1 MESLISS
8 IWNFD
13 GLINSALIFVTFG
26 LLGVFIWK
34 RAGSAY
40 SLLNRLW
47 EFCTGGKTFHD
58 GKIMHISMR
67 EMMLNVLMFYLM
79 SAQEIKKR
87 SSH

>member
-47 EFCTGGKTFHD
+47 EFCLGGKTFHD
-58 GKIMHISMR
+58 GKIGNDSNLLI
-67 EMMLNVLMFYLM
+67 VFYVQIMPDDFVMQLH
-79 SAQEIKKR
+79 R
-87 SSH
+87 F

>member
-26 LLGVFIWK
+26 LLGVFLWK

-47 EFCTGGKTFHD
+47 EFCLGGK
-58 GKIMHISMR
+58 
-67 EMMLNVLMFYLM
+67 
-79 SAQEIKKR
+79 
-87 SSH
+87 